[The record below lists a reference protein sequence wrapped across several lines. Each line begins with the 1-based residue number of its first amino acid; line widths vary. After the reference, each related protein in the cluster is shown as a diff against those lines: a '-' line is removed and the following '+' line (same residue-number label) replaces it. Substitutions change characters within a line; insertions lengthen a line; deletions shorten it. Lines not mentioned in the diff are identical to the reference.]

1 MKKPDWKSFIHPNNG
16 SLHPWRFRIVIGMLA
31 LCSLAVCWRIVELH
45 VLDEGFLKNQGDK
58 RSVRHVPIPAH
69 RGQITDRNGEPLAVS
84 TPVLTI
90 WANPSQLIN
99 HEARWPELARELG
112 TDLATFSERLKA
124 NADKE
129 FIYLRRRMVPA
140 DGEAVM
146 ALRVPGVY
154 SIEEYRRFYP
164 AGEVAAHLVGFT
176 NVDEKGQE
184 GIELAYD
191 HWLEGVPGK
200 RQVLQDRRGRLIK
213 DVQVV
218 SNARPGNDLALSID
232 LRLQYLAHR
241 QLREALQEFEAR
253 AGSIV
258 MIDVRTGEVLAM
270 ANHPSYNPNNRAN
283 LQPDAMRNRAL
294 IDVFEPGS
302 TVKPISMSA
311 ALATGRWSPRDQVN
325 VYPGTL
331 QIGRYTIRDVSRAPG
346 GVLDL
351 TGILLKSSNV
361 GMSKVAFDVGGPALY
376 ETMHAVGFGQY
387 TGLGFPGERV
397 GNLPSFREWR
407 QAETAALSY
416 GYGLSVTTVQL
427 AQAYAILANNGRK
440 VPMSL
445 LRLNEQPAAQQ
456 VMPEQVA
463 RTIQGMLQEVVEG
476 TGGTHRARV
485 PGYHVG
491 GKSGTARKTASGS
504 RGYQQDAYRSLFAGF
519 APGSNPRLAIAVVID
534 EPSKGGYYGGLVAA
548 PVFSGLMSNALR
560 LLNITPDNLN
570 ELQQVELP
578 SPERPEGRG

>member
-1 MKKPDWKSFIHPNNG
+1 MKKFTFKSNG
-16 SLHPWRFRIVIGMLA
+16 SLYPWRFRLVIGLLGICCVA
-31 LCSLAVCWRIVELH
+31 IAWRIVELH

-99 HEARWPELARELG
+99 QQTQWPSLAKALG
-112 TDLATFSERLKA
+112 TDLSTFSRRLQS

-146 ALRVPGVY
+146 ALKVPGVY

-164 AGEVAAHLVGFT
+164 AGEVSAHLVGFT

-184 GIELAYD
+184 GIELSYD

-213 DVQVV
+213 DVQVI

-258 MIDVRTGEVLAM
+258 MLDVRTGEVLAM
-270 ANHPSYNPNNRAN
+270 VNHPTYNPNNRAN
-283 LQPDAMRNRAL
+283 LKPDMMRNRAL

-311 ALATGRWSPRDQVN
+311 ALASGRWKPADKVN

-331 QIGRYTIRDVSRAPG
+331 RIGRYTIRDVSRAPG

-361 GMSKVAFDVGGPALY
+361 GMSKIAFDIGGPALR
-376 ETMHAVGFGQY
+376 ETMQSVGFGQY

-397 GNLPSFREWR
+397 GNLPSYREWR

-416 GYGLSVTTVQL
+416 GYGLSVTTMQM
-427 AQAYAILANNGRK
+427 AQAYAILANDGRK
-440 VPMSL
+440 APMSL
-445 LRLNEQPAAQQ
+445 LRINNRPNA
-456 VMPEQVA
+456 EQVIPENVA
-463 RTIQGMLQEVVEG
+463 LTVQGMLQQVIEAP
-476 TGGTHRARV
+476 GGTFRAQV
-485 PGYHVG
+485 PGYHVS
-491 GKSGTARKTASGS
+491 GK
-504 RGYQQDAYRSLFAGF
+504 
-519 APGSNPRLAIAVVID
+519 
-534 EPSKGGYYGGLVAA
+534 
-548 PVFSGLMSNALR
+548 
-560 LLNITPDNLN
+560 
-570 ELQQVELP
+570 
-578 SPERPEGRG
+578 